1 MHLALG
7 MLPQKRIAKSF
18 RLTPAG
24 QVTQAVLA
32 PDPEAF
38 PSAVA
43 HGGNTPGI
51 HEVVEMGL
59 AASEQGA
66 GFAPVQS
73 KAVFFVVFH
82 RSPPQSGQPV
92 RDAPGD
98 GALHGHGDG
107 WGRYRRGLRVRG
119 FRLRGFPVADAE
131 FPRADERHHFT
142 VPEMVG
148 ALVGVLPD
156 QLLGVEH
163 LGAHFL
169 GVVGEDAPLF
179 ADALLNCVRVQP
191 EGAGVA
197 GRDGELFREVALEER
212 GVHAPEQHAAG
223 DFDLGAL
230 RVGKELDGRVAYW
243 RGHLLFALE
252 GHGPASLLRAPRV
265 DLFCASRR
273 AHRRR

>member
-1 MHLALG
+1 
-7 MLPQKRIAKSF
+7 
-18 RLTPAG
+18 
-24 QVTQAVLA
+24 
-32 PDPEAF
+32 
-38 PSAVA
+38 
-43 HGGNTPGI
+43 
-51 HEVVEMGL
+51 MGL
-59 AASEQGA
+59 ATAEQGA
-66 GFAPVQS
+66 GFAPVQI
-73 KAVFFVVFH
+73 KAFLWVFH

-92 RDAPGD
+92 REAPRG

-107 WGRYRRGLRVRG
+107 WGRHRRGLRVRG

-131 FPRADERHHFT
+131 FPRADERHYFT

-156 QLLGVEH
+156 QLFGVEH

-169 GVVGEDAPLF
+169 GVVGEDAPHF
-179 ADALLNCVRVQP
+179 ADALLNRVRVQP

-230 RVGKELDGRVAYW
+230 RVGEEFDGRVAHR
-243 RGHLLFALE
+243 RGHLLLALE
-252 GHGPASLLRAPRV
+252 GHGPPPC
-265 DLFCASRR
+265 CAHH
-273 AHRRR
+273 A